1 MTALHAGSCT
11 LVGRVRTANEDA
23 VLVADDLAAVADG
36 MGGHQAGEVA
46 SAETVAV
53 VGAATGTRSIEQ
65 LVAAVHRAN
74 RTVNLRAAADTEL
87 HGMGTTVCVVGLVDH
102 DGIDQIA
109 ILNVGDSRVYLF
121 ADGQL
126 TRLTED
132 HSLVEALVREG
143 RLTAEEA
150 EIHPQRNVLTRA
162 LGVEPLVVVDAWLLL
177 PADGDR
183 LLLCSDGLFN
193 EIGEDRIAELLAE
206 GDAPEVVARRLAV
219 EAEAAGGKDNIST
232 VVVDVTG
239 TGQARTPIGDRYRR
253 ITTPAV
259 DLSDPDGDGPRTDTV
274 LAVVEPNPEDNPD
287 DLVDDPLIEDPL
299 VEEADVEEPSDED
312 GFEAGSV
319 RPVEMDAAENTHRSR
334 WRTLVFVVAIV
345 GVILLAVS
353 AILITSRRGYYVH
366 TDRGVV
372 TLYQGQPI
380 LGVQPSNR
388 LGLPRIVVA
397 DLTPADAKAVEDG
410 RTFDEESDARRF
422 VDNLVTTTTT
432 TTPTTTTTTTTTVV
446 VPLTPAPVTGP

>member
-1 MTALHAGSCT
+1 M
-11 LVGRVRTANEDA
+11 
-23 VLVADDLAAVADG
+23 
-36 MGGHQAGEVA
+36 
-46 SAETVAV
+46 
-53 VGAATGTRSIEQ
+53 
-65 LVAAVHRAN
+65 
-74 RTVNLRAAADTEL
+74 
-87 HGMGTTVCVVGLVDH
+87 
-102 DGIDQIA
+102 
-109 ILNVGDSRVYLF
+109 GDSRVYLF
-121 ADGQL
+121 AGGQL

-132 HSLVEALVREG
+132 HRLVEALVREG

-162 LGVEPLVVVDAWLLL
+162 LGVEPLVVVDAWLLM

-239 TGQARTPIGDRYRR
+239 TGQARHRSVTATDGSPHRRSTCRTP
-253 ITTPAV
+253 TATAPAPTPF
-259 DLSDPDGDGPRTDTV
+259 SRSSSRTPRTTR
-274 LAVVEPNPEDNPD
+274 D
-287 DLVDDPLIEDPL
+287 DLVDDPLIDDPL

-312 GFEAGSV
+312 GFEAGAV

-353 AILITSRRGYYVH
+353 AILITSRRGYFVH

-432 TTPTTTTTTTTTVV
+432 TTTTDDDHDHHDDRVV